1 MERVHDDEDG
11 PFLGLNDFKE
21 DITQTLGADL
31 AVLNKKICD
40 QADLNVTPDEI
51 FDFDI
56 ELATT
61 RGSLWSQGIL
71 VDTTGDQAEVSD
83 NENDQSVE
91 GEPVTKLGIKSYS
104 KPWEFQPFFKILR
117 SDDETLKRNKL

>member
-11 PFLGLNDFKE
+11 PFPGLNDIKE
-21 DITQTLGADL
+21 DIAQTLGADL
-31 AVLNKKICD
+31 AVLKEKMCD

-61 RGSLWSQGIL
+61 RGSLWSQEIL
-71 VDTTGDQAEVSD
+71 VDITRDQAEVSD

-104 KPWEFQPFFKILR
+104 NPWEFQPFFKILR
-117 SDDETLKRNKL
+117 SDDETLKRNKW

>member
-11 PFLGLNDFKE
+11 PFLGLNDIKE
-21 DITQTLGADL
+21 AIAQTLGADL

-71 VDTTGDQAEVSD
+71 VDITGDQAEVSD
-83 NENDQSVE
+83 NENGQSVE
-91 GEPVTKLGIKSYS
+91 GEPVTKLGISYS
-104 KPWEFQPFFKILR
+104 KATQ
-117 SDDETLKRNKL
+117 TLENFSLFSKF

>member
-1 MERVHDDEDG
+1 MPTISILSAMIIWTKAWHLLSSKTFTNCFKIAVNWQTEMERVHDDEDG
-11 PFLGLNDFKE
+11 PFLGLNDIKE
-21 DITQTLGADL
+21 AIAQTLGANL

-61 RGSLWSQGIL
+61 RGSL
-71 VDTTGDQAEVSD
+71 
-83 NENDQSVE
+83 
-91 GEPVTKLGIKSYS
+91 
-104 KPWEFQPFFKILR
+104 
-117 SDDETLKRNKL
+117 